1 MSPYLMLRTLLFLSI
16 SAPVYH
22 SWQLLVVKSSIQTV
36 ERAGLLDQLSGRG
49 NDVTNQ
55 SGIIS
60 VVSGTAFLS
69 LNYCTVQSRV
79 TFVVTTVSD
88 FFFLIS
94 NFQVNCV
101 FILN

>member
-1 MSPYLMLRTLLFLSI
+1 M
-16 SAPVYH
+16 
-22 SWQLLVVKSSIQTV
+22 

-69 LNYCTVQSRV
+69 LNYCTVQSCV
-79 TFVVTTVSD
+79 TFVVITVSD
-88 FFFLIS
+88 FFF
-94 NFQVNCV
+94 
-101 FILN
+101 

>member
-1 MSPYLMLRTLLFLSI
+1 MSPYLMLRKLLFLSI

-60 VVSGTAFLS
+60 VVLVALLFFHLII
-69 LNYCTVQSRV
+69 VQSSL
-79 TFVVTTVSD
+79 VS
-88 FFFLIS
+88 LLLS
-94 NFQVNCV
+94 
-101 FILN
+101 